1 LHRICFLFYLFFSF
15 FISTQVAAEITPY
28 LITGTAEPKI
38 RVRVGHSLKNV
49 TISGTDLNRTFHIG
63 NKKKVFSGRKRIK
76 FNCHSF
82 GLKNKFKGATLL
94 ASLNSMTGLVT
105 VSGKKYMG
113 TVDILTSPKSDSC
126 DVVQET
132 RLEDYISG
140 LLAKEMNSA
149 WHLEALK
156 AQAVAARSYAL
167 HKMKTN
173 QVSKSLGRT
182 AHYHLESSEKH
193 QVSGSFFD
201 MTKKTDLATN
211 ETQGEVLVTPNGK
224 LTPIFFHAKCGGKIL
239 RPDQVWGN
247 SVSGYHKNPK
257 GGNCNGHGKKDWIKK
272 ITYKRFVSFLKW
284 AQKKKLIKLRVKVRG
299 KKKIKILADSKKRN
313 SIRLYWGDIHIVVA
327 KPIFRRYFGRVL
339 FPSNNFSLNW
349 SNSNRSFRV
358 SGSGLGHGV
367 GMCQLGALDLAQKGW
382 GYKKILAH
390 YFPGHRLGSRI
401 NGTLFGVN
409 RGDD

>member
-1 LHRICFLFYLFFSF
+1 MG
-15 FISTQVAAEITPY
+15 Q
-28 LITGTAEPKI
+28 
-38 RVRVGHSLKNV
+38 SLQKV
-49 TISGTDLNRTFHIG
+49 IISGTDLNRKFHLG
-63 NKKKVFSGRKRIK
+63 NKNKTFSGRKRIK
-76 FNCHSF
+76 FNCRSF
-82 GLKNKFKGATLL
+82 GIKNKKKFKGPTLL

-113 TVDILTSPKSDSC
+113 TVDVLTSPKSDSC

-140 LLAKEMNSA
+140 LLAKEMNSS

-167 HKMKTN
+167 HKIKTN
-173 QVSKSLGRT
+173 QVSKSLGRK

-201 MTKKTDLATN
+201 MTKSTDLATN

-257 GGNCNGHGKKDWIKK
+257 GGSCIGHGKKDWKK
-272 ITYKRFVSFLKW
+272 SITYKRFVSFLKW
-284 AQKKKLIKLRVKVRG
+284 AQKKKLIRLRTKVTG

-339 FPSNNFSLNW
+339 FPSNHFSLNW
-349 SNSNRSFRV
+349 NQKRRAFRI

-382 GYKKILAH
+382 SYKKILAH
-390 YFPGHRLGSRI
+390 FFPGHKLERAY
-401 NGTLFGVN
+401 
-409 RGDD
+409 

>member
-1 LHRICFLFYLFFSF
+1 MQTF
-15 FISTQVAAEITPY
+15 AEITPY
-28 LITGTAEPKI
+28 LVTGFAEPKI
-38 RVRVGHSLKNV
+38 RVRVGQSLKKV
-49 TISGTDLNRTFHIG
+49 IVSGTDLKRTFHLG
-63 NKKKVFSGRKRIK
+63 NKLKVFPGRKRIK
-76 FNCHSF
+76 FNCDSF
-82 GLKNKFKGATLL
+82 GHKNRKKFKKPTLL

-113 TVDILTSPKSDSC
+113 TVDIVTSPKSDSC

-140 LLAKEMNSA
+140 LLAKEMNSS
-149 WHLEALK
+149 WPLEALK

-173 QVSKSLGRT
+173 QVSKTLGRK

-201 MTKKTDLATN
+201 MTRSTDLATT
-211 ETQGEVLVTPNGK
+211 ETQGEVLVTPKGK

-247 SVSGYHKNPK
+247 TVIGYHKNPK
-257 GGNCNGHGKKDWIKK
+257 GGHCIGHGKKKWRKK
-272 ITYKRFVSFLKW
+272 ISYKRFLSFLKW
-284 AQKKKLIKLRVKVRG
+284 AQKKKLINLKTKISG

-313 SIRLYWGDIHIVVA
+313 SIRLYWGDLHLVVA

-349 SNSNRSFRV
+349 NDSKRAFAV

-382 GYKKILAH
+382 SYKKILAL
-390 YFPGHRLGSRI
+390 YFPGHKLEKAY
-401 NGTLFGVN
+401 
-409 RGDD
+409 